1 MGGGGSTRHASGNA
15 LVTSS
20 TEELE
25 FTNSAPKP
33 PLEKD
38 AHRPQATGVLAAP
51 AAKSLEPLGSRH
63 AA

>member
-1 MGGGGSTRHASGNA
+1 MEGGGSTRHASGNA
-15 LVTSS
+15 LVTS